1 MAITTPLII
10 KMSSKDDFVFSKSAL
25 MSTKA
30 GKEILKQALLRER
43 GYKQYNKYK
52 LKYENEF
59 EDFTKRFLLSLN
71 RRIISDTSP
80 NSTLSQFSEEVGSAE
95 MELDSSKIENIKT
108 RLSRPEILA
117 DRVQRILDSNFVKM
131 TFPVF
136 NALFDGSVSYFKED
150 LSNELRTSI
159 IDGHIIAIDLSE
171 PMDRIMDKDEDL
183 EYLDDYRL
191 MNPYILDIAR
201 EKISQGGES
210 VLKAFEEGF
219 KDARIGQLIDHK
231 LKMKPESINDELM
244 IGCYKKYRSIMGTAG
259 RNMALNQTPL
269 NEIYHLGMSKASE
282 SVGCGNEMQDAIN
295 EGSIKIPSWPLYYSL
310 IANDVRKGFQLTLK
324 KSEIY
329 LDEAKLALEFLPE
342 EFELKP
348 FLIFLFLTVSHYNQY
363 WYHDITKRDLFKYF
377 ERTIH
382 PLTRK
387 FI

>member
-1 MAITTPLII
+1 
-10 KMSSKDDFVFSKSAL
+10 MSGKDEHIF
-25 MSTKA
+25 TKA
-30 GKEILKQALLRER
+30 ALVSTRSGKEILKRILLRENS
-43 GYKQYNKYK
+43 YKQFAKYK
-52 LKYENEF
+52 QKYEKEF
-59 EDFTKRFLLSLN
+59 DDFTKRFIMSLHQ
-71 RRIISDTSP
+71 RI
-80 NSTLSQFSEEVGSAE
+80 NY
-95 MELDSSKIENIKT
+95 DSSPSATMKKFAGEIGSSELILDDTKLNDIKT
-108 RLSRPEILA
+108 RLSRPEILE
-117 DRVQRILDSNFVKM
+117 DRIRRILNSNFVKM

-136 NALFDGSVSYFKED
+136 NALFDGASSYYKEEISKD
-150 LSNELRTSI
+150 LKNSI

-171 PMDRIMDKDEDL
+171 PMDRIIDKDEDA
-183 EYLDDYRL
+183 EYLDDYKL
-191 MNPYILDIAR
+191 MNPYILEIAR
-201 EKISQGGES
+201 EKISQGGDS

-219 KDARIGQLIDHK
+219 KDARIGQVIDHK
-231 LKMKPESINDELM
+231 LKIKPESITDEHM

-282 SVGCGNEMQDAIN
+282 SVGCGNEMQDSIN
-295 EGSIKIPSWPLYYSL
+295 EGAIKIPSWPLYYSL
-310 IANDVRKGFQLTLK
+310 IANDVRKGFELTLK

-348 FLIFLFLTVSHYNQY
+348 FLSFLFLTVNHYNQY

-387 FI
+387 LVV

>member
-1 MAITTPLII
+1 M
-10 KMSSKDDFVFSKSAL
+10 
-25 MSTKA
+25 
-30 GKEILKQALLRER
+30 RER

-52 LKYENEF
+52 LKYESEF
-59 EDFTKRFLLSLN
+59 EDFTKRFLLSLHQ
-71 RRIISDTSP
+71 RITSDTSP
-80 NSTLSQFSEEVGSAE
+80 SSTLSKFAEEVGSQE
-95 MELDSSKIENIKT
+95 MELDSSKIENIKN

-171 PMDRIMDKDEDL
+171 PMDRIIDKDEDI

-201 EKISQGGES
+201 EKISQGGDS
-210 VLKAFEEGF
+210 VLKAFEDGF

-231 LKMKPESINDELM
+231 LKMKPESITDELM

-269 NEIYHLGMSKASE
+269 SEIYHLGMSKASE

-295 EGSIKIPSWPLYYSL
+295 EGAIKIPSWPLY
-310 IANDVRKGFQLTLK
+310 
-324 KSEIY
+324 
-329 LDEAKLALEFLPE
+329 
-342 EFELKP
+342 
-348 FLIFLFLTVSHYNQY
+348 LFSYC
-363 WYHDITKRDLFKYF
+363 
-377 ERTIH
+377 
-382 PLTRK
+382 
-387 FI
+387 

>member
-1 MAITTPLII
+1 
-10 KMSSKDDFVFSKSAL
+10 MSSKDDFVFSKGAL

-52 LKYENEF
+52 LKYETEF
-59 EDFTKRFLLSLN
+59 EDFTKRFLLSLHQ
-71 RRIISDTSP
+71 RITSDTSP
-80 NSTLSQFSEEVGSAE
+80 SSTLSKFAEEVGSQE
-95 MELDSSKIENIKT
+95 MELDSSKIENIKN

-171 PMDRIMDKDEDL
+171 PMDRIIDKDEDI

-201 EKISQGGES
+201 EKISQGGDS
-210 VLKAFEEGF
+210 VLKAFEDGF

-231 LKMKPESINDELM
+231 LKMKPESITDELM

-269 NEIYHLGMSKASE
+269 SEIYHLGMSKASE

-295 EGSIKIPSWPLYYSL
+295 EGAIKIPSWPLYYSL
-310 IANDVRKGFQLTLK
+310 IANDVRKGFELTLK

-348 FLIFLFLTVSHYNQY
+348 FLMFLFLTVHHYNQY

>member
-1 MAITTPLII
+1 
-10 KMSSKDDFVFSKSAL
+10 MSSKDDFVFSKGAL

-52 LKYENEF
+52 LKYETEF
-59 EDFTKRFLLSLN
+59 EDFTKRFLLSLHQ
-71 RRIISDTSP
+71 RITSDTSP
-80 NSTLSQFSEEVGSAE
+80 SSTLSKFAEEVGSQE
-95 MELDSSKIENIKT
+95 MELDSSKIENIKN

-136 NALFDGSVSYFKED
+136 NALFDGSVAYFKED
-150 LSNELRTSI
+150 ISNELRTSI

-171 PMDRIMDKDEDL
+171 PMDRIIDKDEDI

-201 EKISQGGES
+201 EKISQGGDS
-210 VLKAFEEGF
+210 VLKAFEDGF

-231 LKMKPESINDELM
+231 LKMKPESITDELM

-269 NEIYHLGMSKASE
+269 SEIYHLGMSKASE

-295 EGSIKIPSWPLYYSL
+295 EGAIKIPSWPLYYSL
-310 IANDVRKGFQLTLK
+310 IANDVRKGFELTLK

-348 FLIFLFLTVSHYNQY
+348 FLMFLFLTVNHYNQY

>member
-1 MAITTPLII
+1 
-10 KMSSKDDFVFSKSAL
+10 MSSKDDFIFSKGAL

-30 GKEILKQALLRER
+30 GKEILKQAILRER
-43 GYKQYNKYK
+43 GYKQYTKYK
-52 LKYENEF
+52 HKYESEF
-59 EDFTKRFLLSLN
+59 EDFTKRFLLSLH

-80 NSTLSQFSEEVGSAE
+80 NSTLSHFADEVGSQD
-95 MELDSSKIENIKT
+95 M
-108 RLSRPEILA
+108 
-117 DRVQRILDSNFVKM
+117 
-131 TFPVF
+131 
-136 NALFDGSVSYFKED
+136 
-150 LSNELRTSI
+150 
-159 IDGHIIAIDLSE
+159 
-171 PMDRIMDKDEDL
+171 

-201 EKISQGGES
+201 EKISQGGDS
-210 VLKAFEEGF
+210 VLKAFEDGF

-231 LKMKPESINDELM
+231 LKMKPESITDELM

-269 NEIYHLGMSKASE
+269 SEIYHLGMSKASE

-310 IANDVRKGFQLTLK
+310 IANDVRKGFHLTLK

-342 EFELKP
+342 EFELNP

>member
-1 MAITTPLII
+1 
-10 KMSSKDDFVFSKSAL
+10 MSSKDDFVFSKGAL

-52 LKYENEF
+52 LKYETEF
-59 EDFTKRFLLSLN
+59 EDFTKRFLLSLHQ
-71 RRIISDTSP
+71 RITSDTSP
-80 NSTLSQFSEEVGSAE
+80 SSTLSKFAEEVGSQE
-95 MELDSSKIENIKT
+95 MELDSSKIENIKN

-150 LSNELRTSI
+150 ISNELRTSI

-171 PMDRIMDKDEDL
+171 PMDRIIDKDEDI

-201 EKISQGGES
+201 EKISQGGDS
-210 VLKAFEEGF
+210 VLKAFEDGF

-231 LKMKPESINDELM
+231 LKMKPESITDELM

-269 NEIYHLGMSKASE
+269 SEIYHLGMSKASE

-295 EGSIKIPSWPLYYSL
+295 EGAIKIPSWPLYYSL
-310 IANDVRKGFQLTLK
+310 IANDVRKGFELTLK

-348 FLIFLFLTVSHYNQY
+348 FLMFLFLTVNHYNQY

>member
-1 MAITTPLII
+1 
-10 KMSSKDDFVFSKSAL
+10 MSSKDDFVFSKGAL

-52 LKYENEF
+52 LKYETEF
-59 EDFTKRFLLSLN
+59 EDFTKRFLLSLHQ
-71 RRIISDTSP
+71 RITSDTSP
-80 NSTLSQFSEEVGSAE
+80 SSTLSKFAEEVGSQE
-95 MELDSSKIENIKT
+95 MELDSSKIENIKN

-150 LSNELRTSI
+150 ISNELRTSI

-171 PMDRIMDKDEDL
+171 PMDRIIDKDEDI

-201 EKISQGGES
+201 EKISQGGDS
-210 VLKAFEEGF
+210 VLKAFEDGF

-231 LKMKPESINDELM
+231 LKMKPESITDELM
-244 IGCYKKYRSIMGTAG
+244 IGCCKKYRSIMGTAG

-269 NEIYHLGMSKASE
+269 SEIYHLGMSKASE

-295 EGSIKIPSWPLYYSL
+295 EGAIKIPSWPLYYSL
-310 IANDVRKGFQLTLK
+310 IANDVRKGFELTLK

-348 FLIFLFLTVSHYNQY
+348 FLMFLFLTVNHYNQY

>member
-1 MAITTPLII
+1 
-10 KMSSKDDFVFSKSAL
+10 MSSKDDFVFSKGAL

-52 LKYENEF
+52 LKYETEF
-59 EDFTKRFLLSLN
+59 EDFTKRFLLSLHQ
-71 RRIISDTSP
+71 RITSDTSP
-80 NSTLSQFSEEVGSAE
+80 SSTLSKFADEVGSQE
-95 MELDSSKIENIKT
+95 MELDSSKIENIKN

-171 PMDRIMDKDEDL
+171 PMDRIMDKDEDI

-201 EKISQGGES
+201 EKISQGGDS
-210 VLKAFEEGF
+210 VLKAFEDGF

-231 LKMKPESINDELM
+231 LKMKPESITDELM

-269 NEIYHLGMSKASE
+269 SEIYHLGMSKASE

-295 EGSIKIPSWPLYYSL
+295 EGAIKIPSWPLYYSL
-310 IANDVRKGFQLTLK
+310 IANDVRKGFELTLK

-348 FLIFLFLTVSHYNQY
+348 FLMFLFLTVNHYNQY

>member
-1 MAITTPLII
+1 
-10 KMSSKDDFVFSKSAL
+10 MSSKDDFVFSKGAL

-52 LKYENEF
+52 LKYETEF
-59 EDFTKRFLLSLN
+59 EDFTKRFLLSLHQ
-71 RRIISDTSP
+71 RITSDTSP
-80 NSTLSQFSEEVGSAE
+80 SSTLSKFADEVGSQE
-95 MELDSSKIENIKT
+95 MELDSSKIENIKN

-171 PMDRIMDKDEDL
+171 PMDRIMDKDEDI

-201 EKISQGGES
+201 EKISQGGDS
-210 VLKAFEEGF
+210 VLKAFEDGF

-231 LKMKPESINDELM
+231 LKMKPESITDELM

-269 NEIYHLGMSKASE
+269 SEIYHLGMSKASE

-310 IANDVRKGFQLTLK
+310 IANDVRKGFELTLK

>member
-1 MAITTPLII
+1 
-10 KMSSKDDFVFSKSAL
+10 MSSKDDFVFSKGAL

-52 LKYENEF
+52 LKYETEF
-59 EDFTKRFLLSLN
+59 EDFTKRFLLSLHQ
-71 RRIISDTSP
+71 RITSDTSP
-80 NSTLSQFSEEVGSAE
+80 SSTLSKFAEEVGSQE
-95 MELDSSKIENIKT
+95 MELDSSKIENIKN

-117 DRVQRILDSNFVKM
+117 DRVQRILNSNFVKM

-150 LSNELRTSI
+150 LSSELRTSI

-171 PMDRIMDKDEDL
+171 PMDRIMDKDEDI

-201 EKISQGGES
+201 EKISQGGDS
-210 VLKAFEEGF
+210 VLKAFEDGF

-231 LKMKPESINDELM
+231 LKMKPESITDELM

-269 NEIYHLGMSKASE
+269 SEIYHLGMSKASE

-295 EGSIKIPSWPLYYSL
+295 EGAIKIPSWPLYYSL
-310 IANDVRKGFQLTLK
+310 IANDVRKGFELTLK

-348 FLIFLFLTVSHYNQY
+348 FLMFLFLTVNHYNQY

>member
-1 MAITTPLII
+1 
-10 KMSSKDDFVFSKSAL
+10 MSSKDDFVFSKGAL

-52 LKYENEF
+52 LKYETEF
-59 EDFTKRFLLSLN
+59 EDFTKRFLLSLHQ
-71 RRIISDTSP
+71 RITSDTSP
-80 NSTLSQFSEEVGSAE
+80 SSTLSKFAEEVGSQE
-95 MELDSSKIENIKT
+95 MELDSSKIENIKN

-150 LSNELRTSI
+150 LSSELRTSI

-171 PMDRIMDKDEDL
+171 PMDRIMDKDEDI

-201 EKISQGGES
+201 EKISQGGDS
-210 VLKAFEEGF
+210 VLKAFEDGF

-231 LKMKPESINDELM
+231 LKMKPESITDELM

-269 NEIYHLGMSKASE
+269 SEIYHLGMSKASE

-295 EGSIKIPSWPLYYSL
+295 EGAIKIPSWPLYYSL
-310 IANDVRKGFQLTLK
+310 IANDVRKGFELTLK

-348 FLIFLFLTVSHYNQY
+348 FLMFLFLTVNHYNQY

>member
-1 MAITTPLII
+1 
-10 KMSSKDDFVFSKSAL
+10 
-25 MSTKA
+25 
-30 GKEILKQALLRER
+30 
-43 GYKQYNKYK
+43 
-52 LKYENEF
+52 
-59 EDFTKRFLLSLN
+59 
-71 RRIISDTSP
+71 
-80 NSTLSQFSEEVGSAE
+80 
-95 MELDSSKIENIKT
+95 
-108 RLSRPEILA
+108 
-117 DRVQRILDSNFVKM
+117 
-131 TFPVF
+131 
-136 NALFDGSVSYFKED
+136 
-150 LSNELRTSI
+150 
-159 IDGHIIAIDLSE
+159 
-171 PMDRIMDKDEDL
+171 
-183 EYLDDYRL
+183 
-191 MNPYILDIAR
+191 
-201 EKISQGGES
+201 
-210 VLKAFEEGF
+210 
-219 KDARIGQLIDHK
+219 
-231 LKMKPESINDELM
+231 MKPESITDELM

-269 NEIYHLGMSKASE
+269 SEIYHLGMSKASE

-310 IANDVRKGFQLTLK
+310 IANDVRKGFHLTLK